1 MPTESREDRARR
13 FARIY
18 HTSRRD
24 AGRTQ
29 EFMAEGMG
37 VSKKTVQNWEKGVTA
52 PDLFTSAEWFRLLGR
67 NPLPY
72 YLAYLYPD
80 LEDLGAGTDERET
93 EEALIS
99 LIRKCTPSE
108 KAQLLFLMLGNHGSS
123 WYSLL
128 QLFTA
133 HAHTSLRARVSAART
148 VLENYEMDEAEG
160 RLVCPT
166 EALPDLSMLRY
177 SVDLAKEAVLE
188 GKEGYTTQLADKV

>member
-1 MPTESREDRARR
+1 MPNESREERARR

-18 HTSRRD
+18 LCSRKD

-37 VSKKTVQNWEKGVTA
+37 VSKKTVQNWEKGITA

-72 YLAYLYPD
+72 YLAYLFPD
-80 LEDLGAGTDERET
+80 LGELGVGADEKET
-93 EEALIS
+93 EEALVS

-108 KAQLLFLMLGNHGSS
+108 KAQLLYLMLGNHGSS

-148 VLENYEMDEAEG
+148 VLENYEMDETEG
-160 RLVCPT
+160 RLVCPLD
-166 EALPDLSMLRY
+166 APPDLSMLRA

-188 GKEGYTTQLADKV
+188 KKEGYTTQLAEKA